1 MHLKRAADLCAQGWS
16 LRQIGAELVVVP
28 WTAVGR
34 QLRPVGG
41 AMAPASTSHNQVQH
55 LTEVPRSVR
64 QHDLQHPI
72 VEGSGTGGFE
82 AAKGRVDFKDIIGDP
97 VTFVYRGHISLS

>member
-1 MHLKRAADLCAQGWS
+1 M
-16 LRQIGAELVVVP
+16 VP
-28 WTAVGR
+28 AW
-34 QLRPVGG
+34 
-41 AMAPASTSHNQVQH
+41 TSHNQDQH
-55 LTEVPRSVR
+55 LTEAPRAVR

-72 VEGSGTGGFE
+72 VEGSGTGGFA